1 MTSKKYD
8 IILFGVTGFT
18 GQLAAEYL
26 VQRGTGIRWAVSAR
40 NESKAR
46 DVLEQVGGGAPDDVD
61 ILVVDLVCSTEE
73 EKAKLKAIVEQTKVV
88 LTCSGPF
95 EIYGPHLVELCA
107 QLGVYYA
114 DITGETDYFRQTIQR
129 HDKQAQESGAVILC
143 HCGHDCIPCDLL
155 TYELYRFASNH
166 NCELVKV
173 LTYQEFAEEASF
185 SGGTAATA
193 AYQLSKDRTSQVK
206 PAFDP
211 LVTTVRCLVEFQC
224 CTGGSGFRIH
234 VCISHTIDWNSR
246 KLAKSRTLSRSIAVP
261 RELSRYRLCPVAR
274 QVHGLWLQSV
284 SGYQ

>member
-1 MTSKKYD
+1 MAAKKQEYD

-26 VQRGTGIRWAVSAR
+26 VQRGTGIKWAVSAR
-40 NESKAR
+40 NEHKAR
-46 DVLEQVGGGAPDDVD
+46 DVLEQIGAPEKDV
-61 ILVVDLVCSTEE
+61 LVADLVCSNEE
-73 EKAKLKAIVEQTKVV
+73 DISTLKAIVERTKVV

-95 EIYGPHLVELCA
+95 EIYGPTLVGLCA

-155 TYELYRFASNH
+155 TYELQQFASSS
-166 NCELVKV
+166 NCDLVKV
-173 LTYQEFAEEASF
+173 MTYQEFAEEASF

-193 AYQLSKDRTSQVK
+193 AYQLSKNRATQTK

-211 LVTTVRCLVEFQC
+211 LVTTVRRLLVICNATHALVGSNIICSNPLWPSYHNLPRTHACMHQC
-224 CTGGSGFRIH
+224 KHKFT
-234 VCISHTIDWNSR
+234 
-246 KLAKSRTLSRSIAVP
+246 
-261 RELSRYRLCPVAR
+261 RY
-274 QVHGLWLQSV
+274 
-284 SGYQ
+284 